1 MNGYYYFSITCV
13 KLLSRI
19 LLRPVIE
26 GEANVPR
33 EGGFILASN
42 HVSYFDPPFVGSF
55 SPREMFF
62 MAKEEL
68 FRNKA
73 FGWLIWQHNARPIKR
88 GAVDRQAI
96 KMGLDS
102 IARGYGLILFPEG
115 TRSLTDQLLP
125 PKAGLGLLAH
135 KARCPVIPMYHHG
148 SNKLRDCMWG
158 RDQFG
163 ITFGEP
169 LSAEWISSLPSER
182 ASYDLISATAMDRIA
197 GLRDRYLVGRKL

>member
-1 MNGYYYFSITCV
+1 MNGYYYSSITIV
-13 KLLSRI
+13 KFLSRI

-33 EGGFILASN
+33 EGGFILATN
-42 HVSYFDPPFVGSF
+42 HTSYFDPPFVGSF

-73 FGWLIWQHNARPIKR
+73 FGWLIWQHNARPVKR

-96 KMGLDS
+96 KSGLDA

-115 TRSLTDQLLP
+115 TRSLTDQFLP

-135 KARCPVIPMYHHG
+135 KARCPVIPMYLHG
-148 SNKLRDCMWG
+148 SNKLSDCLWG

-163 ITFGEP
+163 LTFGEP
-169 LSAEWISSLPSER
+169 LSVEWISSLPTER
-182 ASYDLISATAMDRIA
+182 QSYDLISATVMERIA
-197 GLRDRYLVGRKL
+197 LLRDRFLADLHH